1 MKGIVVGAG
10 GTTRELL
17 RRLGPAWEITV
28 IEQDRT
34 RLEQARAVR
43 PFRALPGD
51 GSSRVVLQR
60 AGLGET
66 DAVVAATNDEQVNLE
81 VCRLAREAGIPL
93 VVAVSTDPERI
104 TDYRDLQVPAFSPD
118 RLTARRLEETLEARK
133 LSSQSFARGRAE
145 AIEFEVAE
153 SSAVRGR
160 SLKELRARSW
170 VVGAILR
177 GEKLLIPH
185 GDTVFEP
192 GDLVTVVG
200 AGADFAEIVRT
211 FTSGRARFPLDFGKG
226 VALALAN
233 SDPEQALK
241 EAAALV
247 QGTRASS
254 LVLVHRDPQTVRDE
268 DERHQIEALLET
280 ASRVADKVELEA
292 RPVSIH
298 PNTAL
303 AQSAADESAG
313 VIVKALKRTRSPLGL
328 FQARS
333 ALELARRTK
342 TPVLVSRGTFP
353 YQNILVPARRTKA
366 GRSAART
373 GIDIAVQLGA
383 ELTAIAAVEPAFLAS
398 PEAGQ
403 DARLAIGFVREE
415 ATVLGQ
421 HVKGRIRRG
430 NPGRVLLGAMRED
443 ADLTVL
449 GIDLDRKSWFQRG
462 VASYLVAHSPSSVLI
477 VPSRE

>member
-34 RLEQARAVR
+34 RLEQARPIR

-60 AGLGET
+60 AGLAEA
-66 DAVVAATNDEQVNLE
+66 DAVVAATNDDAVNLE
-81 VCRLAREAGIPL
+81 VCRLAREAGIPR
-93 VVAVSTDPERI
+93 VVAVSADPERI
-104 TDYRDLQVPAFSPD
+104 PDYREFQVPAFSPD
-118 RLTARRLEETLEARK
+118 RLTARRLEEGLESRK
-133 LSSQSFARGRAE
+133 VSSQSFARGRAE

-177 GEKLLIPH
+177 GDELLIPH
-185 GDTVFEP
+185 GDTVFEA

-226 VALALAN
+226 VALALEN
-233 SDPEQALK
+233 SDLEQTLE
-241 EAAALV
+241 EAAGLV

-254 LVLVHRDPQTVRDE
+254 LVLVHRDPSTTRDE
-268 DERHQIEALLET
+268 DERHRIETLIERARGVVGGTELET
-280 ASRVADKVELEA
+280 
-292 RPVSIH
+292 RPVSSI
-298 PNTAL
+298 PANAL
-303 AQSAADESAG
+303 AQTAADESVG
-313 VIVKALKRTRSPLGL
+313 VIVRSLKQASSPLGL
-328 FQARS
+328 LRARR
-333 ALELARRTK
+333 AIDLARRTE
-342 TPVLVSRGTFP
+342 TPVLVSRGTIP
-353 YQNILVPARRTKA
+353 YRNVLVPARRTKA

-373 GIDIAVQLGA
+373 AIDIAVQLGA

-398 PEAGQ
+398 PDAGHE
-403 DARLAIGFVREE
+403 ARLAIGFVREE

-430 NPGRVLLGAMRED
+430 NPGRVLLGAVKEG
-443 ADLTVL
+443 ADLVVL
-449 GIDLDRKSWFQRG
+449 GIDLHPKNRFQLSI
-462 VASYLVAHSPSSVLI
+462 AAYLVAQSPSSILI

>member
-34 RLEQARAVR
+34 RLDLARAIR

-60 AGLGET
+60 AGLA
-66 DAVVAATNDEQVNLE
+66 DADALVAATNDDEVNLE
-81 VCRLAREAGIPL
+81 VCRLAREAGIPR
-93 VVAVSTDPERI
+93 VVAISADPERI
-104 TDYRDLQVPAFSPD
+104 TDYRDLQVPSFSPD
-118 RLTARRLEETLEARK
+118 RLTARRLEEGLESRK
-133 LSSQSFARGRAE
+133 VSSQSFARGRAE

-170 VVGAILR
+170 VVGAVLR
-177 GEKLLIPH
+177 GEQLLIPH
-185 GDTVFEP
+185 GDTVFEA

-200 AGADFAEIVRT
+200 SGADFAEIVRT

-226 VALALAN
+226 VALALEN
-233 SDPEQALK
+233 TDMEPTLK
-241 EAAALV
+241 EAAAFV
-247 QGTRASS
+247 QSTRASS
-254 LVLVHRDPQTVRDE
+254 LVLVHKDPNATRDE
-268 DERHQIEALLET
+268 DERQRIEKLVENARSIAGGT
-280 ASRVADKVELEA
+280 ELEA
-292 RPVSIH
+292 RPVS
-298 PNTAL
+298 AL
-303 AQSAADESAG
+303 PTNALVQTAADESVG
-313 VIVKALKRTRSPLGL
+313 VIVRPLRPTSSPIGFLKARR
-328 FQARS
+328 AID
-333 ALELARRTK
+333 LARKTE

-353 YQNILVPARRTKA
+353 YQRVLVPARRTKA

-373 GIDIAVQLGA
+373 AIDIAVQVGA

-398 PEAGQ
+398 PEAGHE
-403 DARLAIGFVREE
+403 ARLAIGFVREE

-430 NPGRVLLGAMRED
+430 NPGRVLLGAIREGS
-443 ADLTVL
+443 DLVVL
-449 GIDLDRKSWFQRG
+449 GIDLHPKNRFQLSI
-462 VASYLVAHSPSSVLI
+462 AAYLVAQSPSSILI